1 MSALDGHMVVVN
13 ARHLDDLL
21 ELSRLASER
30 LPDGDP
36 LATNLRGATA
46 QVRFGAV
53 LEPDI

>member
-1 MSALDGHMVVVN
+1 MNALDGRLVVVN